1 MIRTMFVVE
10 TKVTCKDS
18 ETEWSL
24 LVAYNADTI
33 LYTKQSSYCLYVCV
47 KY

>member
-10 TKVTCKDS
+10 TKVTCKNS

-33 LYTKQSSYCLYVCV
+33 GTSRSGTRRLLERSG
-47 KY
+47 